1 VRLNHVTLPSVDPER
16 SLPFYE
22 GLGLTAIVLDRD
34 HDGRLRYVRLIF
46 PDGDSTLSLERE
58 SADRPAGV
66 GATGGAGEARGG
78 AGPVLYFECDE
89 LDARVAA
96 MKAAGYAFVEGPETK
111 PWLWREARLRDPDG
125 HELCLFRAG
134 FYRRDPPWR
143 IASVPPAEPG
153 PGAEVTEPP
162 DASLEVLLE
171 VNNRGYVDAAIP
183 SARDLQITAYLEGI
197 ERGGAT
203 VAERAA
209 RLLGPPY
216 TGTLVAYAERMAS
229 LTVRTEGDRPARL
242 GALALALA
250 WGRAPDVRAVIPVL
264 GLLYDGIRR
273 AGGEPARTFRE
284 VADLCPGEAA
294 PVLRD
299 FLTRPDL
306 DEIAEEMGFAARRD
320 RDGFRYRRTWGAGR
334 VDGEDGGS

>member
-1 VRLNHVTLPSVDPER
+1 MRLNHVTLPSVDPER

-34 HDGRLRYVRLIF
+34 HDGRLRYARLIF

-58 SADRPAGV
+58 SRGRPAEV
-66 GATGGAGEARGG
+66 GGAGGAGEAGG
-78 AGPVLYFECDE
+78 GPLPGPVLYFECDD
-89 LDARVAA
+89 LDARIAA
-96 MKAAGYAFVEGPETK
+96 LTAVGYAFVEGPETK

-143 IASVPPAEPG
+143 IASVPPASPG
-153 PGAEVTEPP
+153 PGAGMAEPL
-162 DASLEVLLE
+162 DASLEALLE

-197 ERGGAT
+197 ERGGAA

-229 LTVRTEGDRPARL
+229 LAVRTQGDRPARL

-250 WGRAPDVRAVIPVL
+250 WGRAPDVRVLIPVL
-264 GLLYDGIRR
+264 GLLHDGIRR

-294 PVLRD
+294 PVLSD

-306 DEIAEEMGFAARRD
+306 DEIA
-320 RDGFRYRRTWGAGR
+320 
-334 VDGEDGGS
+334 

>member
-1 VRLNHVTLPSVDPER
+1 VRLNHVSLPSVDPER

-22 GLGLTAIVLDRD
+22 GLGLTAIVLDWD

-58 SADRPAGV
+58 SAERPAG
-66 GATGGAGEARGG
+66 AGGAGEAGG
-78 AGPVLYFECDE
+78 GPVPVLYFECDD
-89 LDARVAA
+89 LDARIAA
-96 MKAAGYAFVEGPETK
+96 LTAAGYAFVEGPETK

-143 IASVPPAEPG
+143 IAAVPPAEPG
-153 PGAEVTEPP
+153 PAAGVAEPP
-162 DASLEVLLE
+162 EVLLE
-171 VNNRGYVDAAIP
+171 LNNRGYVDAAIP
-183 SARDLQITAYLEGI
+183 SARDLQVTAYLEGI

-229 LTVRTEGDRPARL
+229 LTVRTEGERPARL

-250 WGRAPDVRAVIPVL
+250 WARAPDVRVVIPVL
-264 GLLYDGIRR
+264 GVLHDGIRR
-273 AGGEPARTFRE
+273 AGAEPARTFRE
-284 VADLCPGEAA
+284 VADLCPGDAA
-294 PVLRD
+294 QVLRD

-334 VDGEDGGS
+334 VEE

>member
-34 HDGRLRYVRLIF
+34 PDGRLRYVRLIF

-58 SADRPAGV
+58 SRDRPAGA
-66 GATGGAGEARGG
+66 GDAGAGGG
-78 AGPVLYFECDE
+78 PVPGPVLYFECDD
-89 LDARVAA
+89 LDARIAA
-96 MKAAGYAFVEGPETK
+96 LTEAGYAFVEGPETK

-125 HELCLFRAG
+125 HALCLFRAG

-143 IASVPPAEPG
+143 IASASPAEPG
-153 PGAEVTEPP
+153 PAAAVAEPP

-171 VNNRGYVDAAIP
+171 LNNRGYVDAAIP

-197 ERGGAT
+197 ERGGAAM
-203 VAERAA
+203 AERAA

-216 TGTLVAYAERMAS
+216 TVTLVAYAERMAS
-229 LTVRTEGDRPARL
+229 LTVRNEGERPARL

-250 WGRAPDVRAVIPVL
+250 WGRAPDVRVVIPVL
-264 GLLYDGIRR
+264 GLIYDGIRR

-284 VADLCPGEAA
+284 VADLCPAEAA

-306 DEIAEEMGFAARRD
+306 DEIAEEMGFSARRD
-320 RDGFRYRRTWGAGR
+320 RDGFRYRRTWGSGR
-334 VDGEDGGS
+334 VEE